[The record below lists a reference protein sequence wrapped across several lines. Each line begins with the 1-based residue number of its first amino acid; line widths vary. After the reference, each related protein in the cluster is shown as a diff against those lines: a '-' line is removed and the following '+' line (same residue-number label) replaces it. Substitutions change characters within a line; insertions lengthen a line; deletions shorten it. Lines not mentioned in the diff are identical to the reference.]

1 MSFNQVEL
9 SDDQGRPIYLYSFT
23 LGAGTWRYTSSDA
36 DVQYGGYRWVATA
49 ISDEGVRLTGDTNT
63 DTLEINA
70 PNTIAPVQLF
80 TGTPPASAIIVRI
93 FHYHEGDNEA
103 VLGYFGELMQVN
115 QPEPGKAVLTC
126 DTINASMQRD
136 GLRLSWQRNCPYA
149 VYDPYTCKADKS
161 KHAIELVVFDVV
173 GNVVV
178 FNGLAGKPNGLLDG
192 GFIEWEH
199 PSRGLDFRAV
209 ERQVG
214 NTCEMF
220 GLGDGLYY
228 GLKVTAYPGCQRT
241 TTDCVETFNNLDNYG
256 GVPDLPGK
264 SPFDG
269 DPVF

>member
-9 SDDQGRPIYLYSFT
+9 SDDEGRPIYLYAFT
-23 LGAGTWRYTSSDA
+23 LDAATWRYTSSDA
-36 DVQYGGYRWVATA
+36 DVNYGGYRWLATA
-49 ISDEGVRLTGDTNT
+49 ISDSGVKLTGDTNT
-63 DTLEINA
+63 DTLEIEA
-70 PNTIAPVQLF
+70 PSAIAPAQMF
-80 TGTPPASAIIVRI
+80 IATPPSMPIIVRI

-103 VLGYFGELMQVN
+103 VLGYMGELMQVN

-149 VYDPYTCKADKS
+149 VYDAATCKADKS
-161 KHAIELVVFDVV
+161 KHAIPMTVYDVV

-178 FNGLAGKPNGLLDG
+178 MNGLDAHPSGSLDG

-199 PSRGLDFRAV
+199 PSRGTEFRTI

-214 NTCEMF
+214 NACEIF

-228 GLKVTAYPGCQRT
+228 GLQVTGYPGCKRT
-241 TTDCVETFNNLDNYG
+241 TTDCTTKFNNLDNYG
-256 GVPDLPGK
+256 GIPDLPG
-264 SPFDG
+264 
-269 DPVF
+269 